1 MSEHSLQN
9 RLAGRLRQQLATS
22 LGVQVL
28 LLDAARTTLARVAL
42 QLSGES
48 LSTPLDGTREG
59 TQDGTREGTREGEP
73 RLGLETPTISHPA
86 ATVAVPSSSSL
97 SSAAP
102 VGSVAAGAAPVE
114 AASLLAPPYT
124 AEAVRTVIQLLRDT
138 VSALDDVKDYDLI
151 KDIDE
156 DMYQLWKE
164 LERKMQRHRQSEARF
179 QLKDMFRI

>member
-1 MSEHSLQN
+1 
-9 RLAGRLRQQLATS
+9 

-48 LSTPLDGTREG
+48 LSTPL
-59 TQDGTREGTREGEP
+59 EGEQ
-73 RLGLETPTISHPA
+73 RSGLETSAISHPA
-86 ATVAVPSSSSL
+86 ATVGVSASSSPSSAS
-97 SSAAP
+97 P
-102 VGSVAAGAAPVE
+102 VASVVGGAAPVE
-114 AASLLAPPYT
+114 AAPFLAPPYT

>member
-48 LSTPLDGTREG
+48 LSTPL
-59 TQDGTREGTREGEP
+59 EGEP
-73 RLGLETPTISHPA
+73 RSGLETSAISHSA
-86 ATVAVPSSSSL
+86 ATVGVSASSSPSSAS
-97 SSAAP
+97 P
-102 VGSVAAGAAPVE
+102 VASVVGGAAPVE
-114 AASLLAPPYT
+114 AAPFLAPPYT

>member
-97 SSAAP
+97 SSASP
-102 VGSVAAGAAPVE
+102 VASVAAPVE